1 MTIFSGSMN
10 LSRYINI
17 FHGSATLFKNHYEHF
32 TKSLKYVIVR
42 TVVRTFQH
50 TFKILESNIMFKHLD
65 AFKFL
70 RKSAGSNLVELRN

>member
-1 MTIFSGSMN
+1 MN

-42 TVVRTFQH
+42 TGTFQH
-50 TFKILESNIMFKHLD
+50 TLKILESNIMFKHID
-65 AFKFL
+65 EFKYQMLNITKL
-70 RKSAGSNLVELRN
+70 RKHSLCNISTESDL